1 MFLMY
6 RKLSDVSR
14 NFISGFRKGR
24 LFSCLVLATRE
35 GFLLLE
41 KVFVK
46 KGTAFCSVRN
56 TDFMLPFST
65 LVAVRMRFL
74 WCPTLIRGSATA
86 VREL

>member
-1 MFLMY
+1 MNG
-6 RKLSDVSR
+6 LSGLVS
-14 NFISGFRKGR
+14 GTGDFRKGR
-24 LFSCLVLATRE
+24 LFSCLVLAARE

-46 KGTAFCSVRN
+46 KGTVFCSVRN
-56 TDFMLPFST
+56 TLSNDFMLPFST
-65 LVAVRMRFL
+65 LVAVRTRFL